1 MNTNTRTIT
10 LAAQA
15 LLLFA
20 LAQPMAAQAALF
32 DNGDGTVTDTVTN
45 LIWDR
50 CSQGQSGA
58 ACATGGAT
66 TMIWTAALT
75 AAVTA
80 NTANYKGYSD
90 WRVPNKNEL
99 ESLVDI
105 TKATDPVIDLA
116 AFPATPAGGVYWS
129 STTHTPN
136 PAMAWSVYFST
147 GTAIAD
153 VKGGT
158 VQFRVRLVRS
168 GL

>member
-20 LAQPMAAQAALF
+20 LAQPMVAQAALF
-32 DNGDGTVTDTVTN
+32 ENDDGTVTDTVTN
-45 LIWDR
+45 LIWDQ
-50 CSQGQSGA
+50 CSQGQSGV
-58 ACATGGAT
+58 ACATGSAT
-66 TMIWTAALT
+66 IMIWAAALT

-80 NTANYKGYSD
+80 NAANYKGYSD

-105 TKATDPVIDLA
+105 TKATNPVIDLT
-116 AFPATPAGGVYWS
+116 AFPATPTSSFYWS
-129 STTHTPN
+129 STTYTPT
-136 PAMAWSVYFST
+136 PANAWSVYFST
-147 GTAIAD
+147 GASFAD
-153 VKGGT
+153 VKTATG
-158 VQFRVRLVRS
+158 QVRLVRS

>member
-58 ACATGGAT
+58 NCATGSAT
-66 TMIWTAALT
+66 IMIWAAALT

-90 WRVPNKNEL
+90 WRVPSKNEL

-105 TKATDPVIDLA
+105 TKATNPVIDLA
-116 AFPATPAGGVYWS
+116 AFPATPTSSFYWS
-129 STTHTPN
+129 STTYAPD
-136 PAMAWSVYFST
+136 PSMAWDVYFGT
-147 GTAIAD
+147 GASFAD
-153 VKGGT
+153 VKTVGG
-158 VQFRVRLVRS
+158 QVRLVRS